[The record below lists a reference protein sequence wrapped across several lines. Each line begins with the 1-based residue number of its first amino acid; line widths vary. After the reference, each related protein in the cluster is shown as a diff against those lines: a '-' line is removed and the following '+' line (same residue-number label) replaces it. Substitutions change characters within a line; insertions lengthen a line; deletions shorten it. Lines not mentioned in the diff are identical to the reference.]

1 MLLSSD
7 TMLMR
12 DKAYERF
19 VEQLV
24 TGELRPGLFVSQ
36 RELVA
41 RIGQP
46 LGAVREMV
54 QRLEQ
59 EGLLTIVPQRG
70 MQIPHV
76 DLSLVRE
83 AFQFRLFL
91 EREAVAVFTGAASD
105 ADLARLR
112 REHEAV
118 LAEAERDGPSLDL
131 EARTQA
137 MDWALH
143 DHIIDSLNNSIIST
157 AYRVNSIKM
166 RVIHR
171 ERTSIRGRIIPAMQE
186 HMAVI
191 AAMQRRDVPAA
202 VDAISA
208 HIASARELA
217 LRP

>member
-1 MLLSSD
+1 MLL
-7 TMLMR
+7 R
-12 DKAYERF
+12 DKAYDRF

-24 TGELRPGLFVSQ
+24 AGDLRPGLFVSQ
-36 RELVA
+36 RELVT

-59 EGLLTIVPQRG
+59 DGLLTIVPQRG

-76 DLSLVRE
+76 DLNLVRE

-91 EREAVAVFTGAASD
+91 EREAVAVFAQAASD

-118 LAEAERDGPSLDL
+118 LAEAHSDNPGEDL
-131 EARTQA
+131 EPRAQA

-143 DHIIDSLNNSIIST
+143 DHIIDSIGNSILSS

-166 RVIHR
+166 RVIAR
-171 ERTSIRGRIIPAMQE
+171 ERTSIHGRVVPAMQE

-202 VDAISA
+202 VDAISR
-208 HIASARELA
+208 HIATARELA

>member
-1 MLLSSD
+1 MLL
-7 TMLMR
+7 R
-12 DKAYERF
+12 DKAYDRF
-19 VEQLV
+19 VEQLL

-36 RELVA
+36 RELVV

-70 MQIPHV
+70 MQIPHI

-91 EREAVAVFTGAASD
+91 EREAVAAFTEAASD
-105 ADLARLR
+105 DDLARLR

-118 LAEAERDGPSLDL
+118 LAEAQSDDPSPEL
-131 EARTQA
+131 EPHAQA

-143 DHIIDSLNNSIIST
+143 DHVIDALDNSIIST

-166 RVIHR
+166 RVIAR
-171 ERTSIRGRIIPAMQE
+171 ERTSIHGRIVPAMQE

-191 AAMQRRDVPAA
+191 TAMQRRDVPAA
-202 VDAISA
+202 VDAITR

>member
-1 MLLSSD
+1 
-7 TMLMR
+7 
-12 DKAYERF
+12 
-19 VEQLV
+19 
-24 TGELRPGLFVSQ
+24 
-36 RELVA
+36 
-41 RIGQP
+41 
-46 LGAVREMV
+46 
-54 QRLEQ
+54 
-59 EGLLTIVPQRG
+59 
-70 MQIPHV
+70 MQIPYI

-91 EREAVAVFTGAASD
+91 EREAVAVFTETASD

-118 LAEAERDGPSLDL
+118 LDEAARDGPSEDL
-131 EARTQA
+131 EVRAQA

-143 DHIIDSLNNSIIST
+143 DHIIDSLDNRIIST

-166 RVIHR
+166 RVIAR
-171 ERTSIRGRIIPAMQE
+171 ERTSIHGRITPAMQE

-191 AAMQRRDVPAA
+191 DAMQRRDVPAA
-202 VDAISA
+202 IDAISR

>member
-1 MLLSSD
+1 MLL
-7 TMLMR
+7 R
-12 DKAYERF
+12 DKAYDRF

-24 TGELRPGLFVSQ
+24 AGDLRPGLFVSQ
-36 RELVA
+36 RELVT

-59 EGLLTIVPQRG
+59 DGLLTIVPQRG

-76 DLSLVRE
+76 DLNLVRE

-91 EREAVAVFTGAASD
+91 EREAVAVFAGAASD

-118 LAEAERDGPSLDL
+118 LAEAHSDSPGEDL
-131 EARTQA
+131 EPRAQA

-143 DHIIDSLNNSIIST
+143 DHIIDSIGNSILSS

-166 RVIHR
+166 RVIAR
-171 ERTSIRGRIIPAMQE
+171 ERTSIHGRVVPAMQE

-202 VDAISA
+202 VDAITR
-208 HIASARELA
+208 HIAMARELA

>member
-1 MLLSSD
+1 MLL
-7 TMLMR
+7 R
-12 DKAYERF
+12 DKAYDRF

-24 TGELRPGLFVSQ
+24 AGDLRPGLFVSQ
-36 RELVA
+36 RELVT

-59 EGLLTIVPQRG
+59 DGLLTIVPQRG

-76 DLSLVRE
+76 DLNLVRE

-91 EREAVAVFTGAASD
+91 EREAVAVFAQAASD

-118 LAEAERDGPSLDL
+118 LVEAHSDNPGKDL
-131 EARTQA
+131 EPRAQA

-143 DHIIDSLNNSIIST
+143 DHIIDSIGNSILSS

-166 RVIHR
+166 RVIAR
-171 ERTSIRGRIIPAMQE
+171 ERTSIHGRVVPAMQE

-202 VDAISA
+202 VDAISR
-208 HIASARELA
+208 HIAMARELA

>member
-1 MLLSSD
+1 MLL
-7 TMLMR
+7 R
-12 DKAYERF
+12 DKAYDRF
-19 VEQLV
+19 VEQLLA
-24 TGELRPGLFVSQ
+24 GDLRPGLFVSQ
-36 RELVA
+36 RELVT

-70 MQIPHV
+70 MLIPHV
-76 DLSLVRE
+76 DLNLVRE

-91 EREAVAVFTGAASD
+91 EREAIAAFTEAASD

-112 REHEAV
+112 REHVAM
-118 LAEAERDGPSLDL
+118 LAAAHAAGEPSSDL
-131 EARTQA
+131 EHRAQA

-143 DHIIDSLNNSIIST
+143 DHVIDALANSIIST

-166 RVIHR
+166 RVIAR
-171 ERTSIRGRIIPAMQE
+171 ERTSIHGRIIPAMQE

-191 AAMQRRDVPAA
+191 AAMERRDVPAV
-202 VDAISA
+202 VDAISR